1 MAACFFREVAAGDG
15 RCDPLVK
22 ARLHSVMR
30 WQSGKMIVKHH
41 NRSARNGAIF
51 HVILKTP
58 Y

>member
-1 MAACFFREVAAGDG
+1 MAACFFREFAPGNG

-22 ARLHSVMR
+22 VPLNSVIR

-41 NRSARNGAIF
+41 NRLARNGAIF

-58 Y
+58 D

>member
-1 MAACFFREVAAGDG
+1 MAACFFRVVV

-41 NRSARNGAIF
+41 NRSARNGVIF

-58 Y
+58 D

>member
-1 MAACFFREVAAGDG
+1 MAACFVREVAPGNG
-15 RCDPLVK
+15 RSDPLVK
-22 ARLHSVMR
+22 ALLNSVIR

-58 Y
+58 D

>member
-1 MAACFFREVAAGDG
+1 
-15 RCDPLVK
+15 LN
-22 ARLHSVMR
+22 SVIR

-58 Y
+58 D

>member
-1 MAACFFREVAAGDG
+1 MAACFVREVVPANG
-15 RCDPLVK
+15 RSDPLVK
-22 ARLHSVMR
+22 ALLNSVIR

-58 Y
+58 D

>member
-1 MAACFFREVAAGDG
+1 MAACFFREVAPGDG

-22 ARLHSVMR
+22 ALLNSVIR

-41 NRSARNGAIF
+41 NRSARNGATF

-58 Y
+58 D

>member
-1 MAACFFREVAAGDG
+1 MAACFFREVTPGNG
-15 RCDPLVK
+15 RSDPLVN
-22 ARLHSVMR
+22 ALLNSVIR

-58 Y
+58 D

>member
-1 MAACFFREVAAGDG
+1 MAACFFREVSPSDG
-15 RCDPLVK
+15 RRDPLVK
-22 ARLHSVMR
+22 ALLNSVIR

-58 Y
+58 D

>member
-1 MAACFFREVAAGDG
+1 MAACFVREVVPGND
-15 RCDPLVK
+15 RSDPLVK
-22 ARLHSVMR
+22 ARLNSVIR

-58 Y
+58 D

>member
-1 MAACFFREVAAGDG
+1 MAACFVREVSPSDG

-22 ARLHSVMR
+22 ALLNSVIR

-58 Y
+58 N

>member
-1 MAACFFREVAAGDG
+1 MAACFFRVVVLSDG

-22 ARLHSVMR
+22 ARLHSAIR

-58 Y
+58 D

>member
-1 MAACFFREVAAGDG
+1 MAACFFRKVSPSDG

-22 ARLHSVMR
+22 ARLHSVIR
-30 WQSGKMIVKHH
+30 WQSGKMIVKHY

-58 Y
+58 D

>member
-1 MAACFFREVAAGDG
+1 MAACFFREVAPGDG

-22 ARLHSVMR
+22 VLLNSVIR

-51 HVILKTP
+51 T
-58 Y
+58 

>member
-58 Y
+58 D

>member
-1 MAACFFREVAAGDG
+1 MAACFFRVVVRGDG

-22 ARLHSVMR
+22 ARLHSVIR
-30 WQSGKMIVKHH
+30 WQSGKMIVKHY

-58 Y
+58 D